1 MKCPQC
7 GIHYDDSER
16 ECPMCGAR
24 KPAFQKDAS
33 HLAKTTGTLA
43 RPSGK
48 RARPRGERKT
58 EQTETVRP
66 SGRKERKSDG
76 KSAKIVVLIIF
87 LAVVAVNLLPSLV
100 GMVTDSASNLFAD
113 TFGTPDP
120 EPTEFDYGGAWQA
133 GDASFTVILFTNDE
147 QNYQIETEGYLE
159 FGDYIAYENF
169 PSDWEFPEQYPADQY
184 SWWTVSL
191 YPQQVEGLEQAYP
204 DEAEDYASMGGYLS
218 FFRSREDPDEVY
230 VYDEF
235 SELPWMEDGVF
246 FPVGRIADE
255 QTVNDLL
262 AQSVGQTDTP
272 APEPV

>member
-33 HLAKTTGTLA
+33 RLAKTTGQLA
-43 RPSGK
+43 KPSVR
-48 RARPRGERKT
+48 RARPRGERKA
-58 EQTETVRP
+58 EQTGTVRP
-66 SGRKERKSDG
+66 SGRKEQKPGG
-76 KSAKIVVLIIF
+76 KSSKIVVLIVI
-87 LAVVAVNLLPSLV
+87 LAIVAVNLLPSLV
-100 GMVTDSASNLFAD
+100 STVTNSAHDLFSD

-120 EPTEFDYGGAWQA
+120 EPTAFDYGGAWQA
-133 GDASFTVILFTNDE
+133 GDESFAVILFTNDE
-147 QNYQIETEGYLE
+147 QNYQVEAAGYLE

-191 YPQQVEGLEQAYP
+191 YPQQFEGLEQAYP

-246 FPVGRIADE
+246 YPVGRIADE

-262 AQSVGQTDTP
+262 AQQAEPS
-272 APEPV
+272 PEPV